1 MGARPYLA
9 DAGSE
14 RDVLHMVKDVK
25 RPDSRRSEVE
35 TIREIVDKE
44 WCTDVS
50 WPTGLE
56 LFPEKEC

>member
-14 RDVLHMVKDVK
+14 RDDLHMVKGVK

-35 TIREIVDKE
+35 AMREIVDKE
-44 WCTDVS
+44 W
-50 WPTGLE
+50 LHRRE
-56 LFPEKEC
+56 LANRA